1 MRLIGNGFMLHI
13 FAALLLTPS
22 NFSLKKT
29 LKKMHVGH
37 TEAGQLKSVNNNNNE
52 ENNVCTIFQCHTIHN
67 MFRTCIA
74 AIAFMVEYLSICA
87 NVINT

>member
-29 LKKMHVGH
+29 LKKVYVHH

-52 ENNVCTIFQCHTIHN
+52 KTMSSQFFQHHTIATQH
-67 MFRTCIA
+67 
-74 AIAFMVEYLSICA
+74 V
-87 NVINT
+87 